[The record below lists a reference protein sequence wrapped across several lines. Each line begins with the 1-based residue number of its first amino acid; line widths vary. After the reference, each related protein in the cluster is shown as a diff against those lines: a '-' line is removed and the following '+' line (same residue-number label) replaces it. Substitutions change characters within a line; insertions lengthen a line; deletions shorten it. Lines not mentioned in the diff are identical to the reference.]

1 MIKLFEKFASID
13 EVKDEIFTKAVK
25 TGELNLVK
33 FFIKKGY
40 NINAD
45 EAIYQATYYNDVLKY
60 FLENNANVEP
70 LNDDR
75 NSRNQLSDD
84 EVQKL
89 LIDFGHDEFINR
101 TVGFNNN
108 IKKYGQKYIDII
120 EQYENIGKF
129 NL

>member
-1 MIKLFEKFASID
+1 MIKLFEKFAGID
-13 EVKDEIFTKAVK
+13 EVKDEIFITAVK

-45 EAIYQATYYNDVLKY
+45 GAIYQATYYNNVLKY
-60 FLENNANVEP
+60 FLENNANIET

-75 NSRNQLSDD
+75 NSRDQLSDD

-89 LIDFGHDEFINR
+89 LIDFGHDGFIHS
-101 TVGFNNN
+101 TVGFNNE
-108 IKKYGQKYIDII
+108 IKKYGKKYIDII
-120 EQYENIGKF
+120 EYYKNMEKF